1 MSLFSPIHHTFAP
14 HADWQ
19 YVCRTFR
26 VLLAPW
32 KWQNGPAQE
41 NLKRAIAERFDAD
54 VFLFSSGREAL
65 LAILRALPIQKGEEV
80 ILQSYTCVVVPN
92 AIRAAGGMPR
102 FADTDEE
109 TLNINLESTE
119 AAITNKTHAIL
130 CQHTFGIPSDTNAL
144 LMLCTQYDLTLIE
157 DCAHVIPD
165 TLDAD
170 IAFLSFGRDKAISGI
185 TGGAVISRNPQI
197 SATLKTLE
205 PHAKKLPLFFIV
217 RLLCYPIVYFA
228 ARPLFGLGI
237 GKVIL
242 KCAQILGLLI
252 PIVSKKEKEGA
263 MGSTLHKLPN
273 ACAALALFD
282 WNRLRAKNDHRRKLT
297 KLYLEEAKKQGW
309 NCPSTITKNM
319 PLQKFP
325 LFVKGADEIRRTLK
339 RKNIHL
345 DDGWT
350 GCVICPP
357 SSNLVSAQYVP
368 GSDPKAEAAAKK
380 ILSLPTHPTMTEQQ
394 AKGMIK
400 TLLRLLSLRT

>member
-1 MSLFSPIHHTFAP
+1 MSIFSPIHHTFAP
-14 HADWQ
+14 HVDWQ

-32 KWQNGPAQE
+32 KWQNGSAQQE
-41 NLKRAIAERFDAD
+41 LKMAVSERFGAD

-92 AIRAAGGMPR
+92 AIRAAGAVPR

-109 TLNINLESTE
+109 TLNLNLESTE
-119 AAITNKTHAIL
+119 AAITNETHAIL

-144 LMLCTQYDLTLIE
+144 LALCAQYDLTLIE
-157 DCAHVIPD
+157 DCAHSIPD

-170 IAFLSFGRDKAISGI
+170 VAFLSFGRDKAISGI

-197 SATLKTLE
+197 SATLKALE
-205 PHAKKLPLFFIV
+205 SHAKKLPPFFIV
-217 RLLCYPIVYFA
+217 RLLCYPLIYFA
-228 ARPLFGLGI
+228 ARPLYGLGI
-237 GKVIL
+237 GKMML
-242 KCAQILGLLI
+242 KCAQLLGLLI
-252 PIVSKKEKEGA
+252 PIVSGKEKEGS

-273 ACAALALFD
+273 ACALLVLFD
-282 WNRLRAKNDHRRKLT
+282 WKRLRAKNDHRRKLT

-309 NCPSTITKNM
+309 NYPSAITEDM

-325 LFVKGADEIRRTLK
+325 LFIKGADAVRRTLK

-357 SSNLVSAQYVP
+357 SSNLASAQYVP

-380 ILSLPTHPTMTEQQ
+380 ILSLPTHPTMSLKK
-394 AKGMIK
+394 AKQ
-400 TLLRLLSLRT
+400 LLEVLDALL